1 MEKQIF
7 HLPKWVIILY
17 ATSAIVLI
25 PWTYGLAES
34 LPTFQT
40 VHHWD
45 TAWVGFDIFIICLLI
60 LTVFLAIVHSIWLS
74 LTATSLST
82 LLVIDAWF
90 DVLTA
95 NPGRSQI
102 IALGFAAFI
111 ELPLAV
117 LTYIMA
123 HDAILHL
130 HNDIQSLKNPL
141 TDLVSSP
148 NKSNHNLQ
156 KNR

>member
-1 MEKQIF
+1 M
-7 HLPKWVIILY
+7 PRWVIVLY
-17 ATSAIVLI
+17 AISAIVLI
-25 PWTYGLAES
+25 PWTYGLAEN
-34 LPTFQT
+34 LPTLQT
-40 VHHWD
+40 AHHWD

-60 LTVFLAIVHSIWLS
+60 LTVYLAIVRSIWLT

-82 LLVIDAWF
+82 LLVVDAWF

-95 NPGRSQI
+95 NPGRDQV

-123 HDAILHL
+123 HDSIFHL
-130 HNDIQSLKNPL
+130 HKDIQNLKSPL
-141 TDLVSSP
+141 TDVVSMP
-148 NKSNHNLQ
+148 NKAPD
-156 KNR
+156 KK